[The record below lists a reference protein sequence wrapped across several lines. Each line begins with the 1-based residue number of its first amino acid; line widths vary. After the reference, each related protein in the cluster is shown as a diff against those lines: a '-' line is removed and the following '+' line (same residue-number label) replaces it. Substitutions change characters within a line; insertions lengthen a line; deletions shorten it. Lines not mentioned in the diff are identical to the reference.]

1 MEQMFACLLAC
12 VLACLLAGA
21 NVRDGANVKDGAM
34 GQVIMVIL
42 LENPYSQI
50 IYST

>member
-12 VLACLLAGA
+12 VLACLLACLLAGA

-34 GQVIMVIL
+34 GQVITVIL
-42 LENPYSQI
+42 LENPYS
-50 IYST
+50 

>member
-1 MEQMFACLLAC
+1 MYLLAC
-12 VLACLLAGA
+12 LLACLLAGA

-42 LENPYSQI
+42 LENPYS
-50 IYST
+50 